1 MALMVQK
8 TAWGSIVFVVASV
21 VPGFAGKPARFMAT
35 ECLKEE
41 VAMMDLNSMDQRHL
55 SFAKF
60 KDTIGGE
67 MHRQP
72 LNGSIWQDGSHIPSE
87 AAWRVRV
94 AEQRDKGAR
103 EIRFEVRAENI
114 GELNYWP
121 QSRTRNLTLHSTLN
135 AIINREFQAQARA
148 VGQSEAENEAK
159 RRIPL
164 LCKG

>member
-1 MALMVQK
+1 MTAYPPADGEGSHDLSPSPPSYMALMMQK
-8 TAWGSIVFVVASV
+8 TAWGSIVFVVASD

-41 VAMMDLNSMDQRHL
+41 AAMMDLNSMDQRHL

-60 KDTIGGE
+60 KDTVAGE

-94 AEQRDKGAR
+94 VEHRDKGAQ
-103 EIRFEVRAENI
+103 EIHFEARTENI
-114 GELNYWP
+114 GE
-121 QSRTRNLTLHSTLN
+121 
-135 AIINREFQAQARA
+135 
-148 VGQSEAENEAK
+148 
-159 RRIPL
+159 
-164 LCKG
+164 